1 MGRVHGLVEKNP
13 MGSEAI
19 FRRYRLWCKVFKET
33 KEETS
38 FSRNRWILRHRFFLD
53 PRPIKCSTE
62 AVDVLRIFRGIVE
75 SMGPPVSAKK
85 SAFLKRVQAGEELQ
99 VTSRGRIIARIAP
112 EHDPS
117 EEARQWLFCLRNR
130 VSLGDVVAAV
140 SEPESSGDAD
150 QL

>member
-1 MGRVHGLVEKNP
+1 

-19 FRRYRLWCKVFKET
+19 SGGDRLWRKVFKKT

-38 FSRNRWILRHRFFLD
+38 SSRKKWLLSHRFFLD
-53 PRPIKCSTE
+53 SQPIKCSTE
-62 AVDVLRIFRGIVE
+62 AVDVLRIFRGTVE
-75 SMGPPVSAKK
+75 PMRPPVSAKK

-117 EEARQWLFCLRNR
+117 EEARQWLFGLRNR
-130 VSLGDVVAAV
+130 VSLGDVVASV